1 MKIYHYFTLV
11 IALTISV
18 CAAYYS
24 IVGLAAI
31 FAAAALPVI
40 IMGSVLEAAKLTGA
54 VWLKIYWKTANW
66 WIKFYLVPAILVLML
81 ITSMGIFGFLSKAHI
96 EQTAGVE
103 ESIAKIEKI
112 DSTVEKFEFDLQRAQ
127 QRIEQAETSSADN
140 NELIQEQIDKE
151 QQRIDSAYSRV
162 QPSIDEQTE
171 IIRVARET
179 DSDRTKPYEDQLSAI
194 NNQLQRL
201 EQSANDYEQRISEVE
216 IDNSAV
222 SAVRAQISNLEETIT
237 VTTNKLQSRERIK
250 IQEGQAVIGVTSDG
264 LFGGNTRRA
273 LEAWVTAQQERIA
286 SLVQQESQLQTQA
299 TDAANAEKTRLR
311 NIVNDIRNTQI
322 PNLKAREADMLAK
335 IEQARAEENPVVVR
349 ARDEINRIR
358 SSAEQQIVASNN
370 LIQQLRNQL
379 SIGRNAEVDEL
390 IAQQRNFIAETNA
403 DIDQLLEEKFLL
415 ETEIRKLEA
424 EVGPVKYLAELIY
437 QDADKDTLEDSV
449 RWVIFLLV
457 AVFDPLA
464 VILTL
469 AAISGITAPSQKKSF
484 KGDTIVETVEV
495 EKIVEVPVE
504 TIKEVEVEKIV
515 EVIKEVEVEV
525 EKVVEKLVEVPV
537 ETIKEV
543 EVEKIVE
550 VEDQEKITELA
561 NEVENL
567 LTTIDLQNKKIKQ
580 LESTRSSVRNQPSAE
595 PDFDLGDVSGASFG
609 TTWPTSPT
617 KGQLFLKTDTNPYTL
632 YKWNSKKWIE
642 IDRETV
648 DETLAYD
655 RKYIE
660 FIVNEI
666 KAGRQEYENLSSIQQ
681 NQVKAYIINHGKN
694 T

>member
-1 MKIYHYFTLV
+1 MKVYHYFTLI

-24 IVGLAAI
+24 IIGLAAI

-40 IMGSVLEAAKLTGA
+40 VMGSVLEAAKLTGA

-66 WIKFYLVPAILVLML
+66 WIKFYLIPAILVLML

-103 ESIAKIEKI
+103 ESFAKIEKI
-112 DSTVEKFEFDLQRAQ
+112 DSSVEKLEFDIQRAQ
-127 QRIEQAETSSADN
+127 QRIQQAENSGVN
-140 NELIQEQIDKE
+140 NNKLIQEQIDKE
-151 QQRIDSAYSRV
+151 QERINTAYERV

-179 DSDRTKPYEDQLSAI
+179 DGDRTKPYENQLEEIAS
-194 NNQLQRL
+194 QLQRL
-201 EQSANDYEQRISEVE
+201 EQSANDYEKRISEVK
-216 IDNSAV
+216 INNSAV
-222 SAVRAQISNLEETIT
+222 SSVRAQILSLEETIT
-237 VTTNKLQSRERIK
+237 VTTNKLQSNERAKIK
-250 IQEGQAVIGVTSDG
+250 EGQAVIGVTNDG

-273 LEAWVTAQQERIA
+273 LQTWVEAQQQRIA

-299 TDAANAEKTRLR
+299 TDAATAEKTRLR
-311 NIVNDIRNTQI
+311 NIVNDIRNNQI
-322 PNLKAREADMLAK
+322 PNLKSREADMLDK
-335 IEQARAEENPVVVR
+335 IEKARAEENPVVVR

-358 SSAEQQIVASNN
+358 SSAEQQIIASNN

-379 SIGRNAEVDEL
+379 SIGRNTEVEEL
-390 IAQQRNFIAETNA
+390 IAQQRSFITDANNN
-403 DIDQLLEEKFLL
+403 IDQLLTGKFEL

-424 EVGPVKYLAELIY
+424 EVGPVKYLAELFY

-449 RWVIFLLV
+449 RWIIFLLV

-469 AAISGITAPSQKKSF
+469 AAISGITAPSQKKNY
-484 KGDTIVETVEV
+484 KGNTIVEVEV

-515 EVIKEVEVEV
+515 EVKKI
-525 EKVVEKLVEVPV
+525 VEVPV

-543 EVEKIVE
+543 EVEKIVQ

-567 LTTIDLQNKKIKQ
+567 LTTIDLQSKKIKQ
-580 LESTRSSVRNQPSAE
+580 LENTKTSVRNQPGAE

-609 TTWPTSPT
+609 TTWPTNPT
-617 KGQLFLKTDTNPYTL
+617 KGQLFLKTDTTPYTL
-632 YKWNSKKWIE
+632 YKWNNKKWIE
-642 IDRETV
+642 IDRNTV

-660 FIVNEI
+660 FTVNEV

>member
-66 WIKFYLVPAILVLML
+66 WIKFYLVPAILILML

-103 ESIAKIEKI
+103 ESVAKIEKI

-127 QRIEQAETSSADN
+127 QRIEQAETSSANN

-151 QQRIDSAYSRV
+151 QERIDSAYTRV

-222 SAVRAQISNLEETIT
+222 SAVRAQISSLEETIT

-264 LFGGNTRRA
+264 LFGSNTRRA

-286 SLVQQESQLQTQA
+286 NLVQQESQLQTEA
-299 TDAANAEKTRLR
+299 TDAANNEKTRLR
-311 NIVNDIRNTQI
+311 NIVNDIRNKQI
-322 PNLKAREADMLAK
+322 PDLKAREADMLAK

-379 SIGRNAEVDEL
+379 SIGRNPEVDDL
-390 IAQQRNFIAETNA
+390 INQQRTFIAETNTN
-403 DIDQLLEEKFLL
+403 IDQLLEEKFLL

-469 AAISGITAPSQKKSF
+469 AAISGITAPSQKKSY
-484 KGDTIVETVEV
+484 KGDTIVETIEV

-504 TIKEVEVEKIV
+504 TVKEVEIEKIV

-525 EKVVEKLVEVPV
+525 EKIVEKLVEVPI

-609 TTWPTSPT
+609 TTWPTNPT

-660 FIVNEI
+660 FTVNEI
-666 KAGRQEYENLSSIQQ
+666 KAGRQEYETLSSIQQ

>member
-543 EVEKIVE
+543 KVEKIVE

-642 IDRETV
+642 IDRETI

>member
-66 WIKFYLVPAILVLML
+66 WIKFYLVPAILILML

-103 ESIAKIEKI
+103 ESVAKIEKI

-127 QRIEQAETSSADN
+127 QRIEQAEASSANN

-151 QQRIDSAYSRV
+151 QERIDSAYSRV

-179 DSDRTKPYEDQLSAI
+179 DSERTKPYEDQLLAI

-222 SAVRAQISNLEETIT
+222 SAVRAQISSLEETIT

-273 LEAWVTAQQERIA
+273 LESWVTAQQERIA
-286 SLVQQESQLQTQA
+286 NLVQQESQLQTEA

-311 NIVNDIRNTQI
+311 NIVNDIRNNQI
-322 PNLKAREADMLAK
+322 PDLKAREADMLAK

-379 SIGRNAEVDEL
+379 SIGRNAEVDDL
-390 IAQQRNFIAETNA
+390 INQQRTFIAETNA
-403 DIDQLLEEKFLL
+403 SIDQLLEEKFLL

-469 AAISGITAPSQKKSF
+469 AAISGITAPSQKKSS
-484 KGDTIVETVEV
+484 KSDTIVETVEV

-504 TIKEVEVEKIV
+504 TVKEVEIEKIV

-580 LESTRSSVRNQPSAE
+580 LESTRSLVRNQPSAE

-609 TTWPTSPT
+609 TTWPTNPT

-660 FIVNEI
+660 FTVNEI